1 MKGRQR
7 HCRGV
12 PRGLSQTARPGQE
25 TAERCMVGP
34 VVGSG
39 QGPGRIRGVTQ
50 GGPGTSPTRGSPRN
64 LGVESA
70 MAPTCP
76 PVHPSWRSIGSSS
89 SGKPDA
95 RQWAGR
101 AEPPSPWAASSA
113 TWPSQALTR
122 QPSTMVLSGRQTIRP
137 FQARAGRLASPTP
150 LFLSGSC
157 K

>member
-12 PRGLSQTARPGQE
+12 PRGLSQSDQARRLQRGAWWAPRWGQARDQ
-25 TAERCMVGP
+25 AE
-34 VVGSG
+34 SG
-39 QGPGRIRGVTQ
+39 ASPRVDQT
-50 GGPGTSPTRGSPRN
+50 GTSPTRGSPSN

-101 AEPPSPWAASSA
+101 AEPPSPWAVSSA
-113 TWPSQALTR
+113 AWPSQALTR